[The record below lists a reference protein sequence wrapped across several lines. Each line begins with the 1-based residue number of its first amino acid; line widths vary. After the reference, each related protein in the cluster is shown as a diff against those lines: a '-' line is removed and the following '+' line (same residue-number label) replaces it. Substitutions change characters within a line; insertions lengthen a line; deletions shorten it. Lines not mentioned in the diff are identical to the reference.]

1 MRIANKI
8 VYDMVKTNLEN
19 ATRELY
25 QAQKVAASG
34 KRITKLSDDPIGV
47 TQVLDIKSSLAII
60 EQMGRNITMGTSWLT
75 AAESALS
82 SVQDLISESKAL
94 CVQMATATT
103 GTEERAAAAN
113 TVQNTL
119 EEIIS
124 LANTEVNGRYI
135 FAGSET
141 DSSPFDEDGTYS
153 GNNDPFKIKIGRDT
167 TVAVGCDGEAVFGTI
182 FETLNDLKSALESD
196 NISGI
201 EVAMDDLDS
210 HFERIS
216 SQISD
221 IGSKI
226 TRMEIKERIY
236 EDSELYNT
244 ERLSQI
250 EDADITEA
258 IIDLESKELA
268 YQACLASSS
277 KVMELSLL
285 DYLE

>member
-19 ATRELY
+19 TTKELY
-25 QAQKVAASG
+25 QVQKVVASG

-47 TQVLDIKSSLAII
+47 TQVLNIKSSLANI

-75 AAESALS
+75 ASESALS
-82 SVQDLISESKAL
+82 NVQDLISESKAL

-103 GTEERAAAAN
+103 GAEERATAAN

-141 DSSPFDEDGTYS
+141 DSPPFDEDGTYN
-153 GNNDPFKIKIGRDT
+153 GDNNPFKIKIGKDA

-182 FETLNDLKSALESD
+182 FETLNDLKSALES
-196 NISGI
+196 NTISGI
-201 EVAMDDLDS
+201 EAAMDNLDS

-236 EDSELYNT
+236 EDSDLYNT

-250 EDADITEA
+250 EDVDIAEA

-277 KVMELSLL
+277 RVMELSLL

>member
-19 ATRELY
+19 TTKELY
-25 QAQKVAASG
+25 QVQKVVASG

-47 TQVLDIKSSLAII
+47 TQVLNIKSSLANI

-75 AAESALS
+75 ASESALS
-82 SVQDLISESKAL
+82 NVQDLISESKAL

-103 GTEERAAAAN
+103 GAEERATAAN

-141 DSSPFDEDGTYS
+141 DSPPFDEDGTYN
-153 GNNDPFKIKIGRDT
+153 GDNNPFKIKIGRDA

-182 FETLNDLKSALESD
+182 FETLNDLKSALES
-196 NISGI
+196 NTISGI
-201 EVAMDDLDS
+201 EAAMDNLDS

-236 EDSELYNT
+236 EDSDLYNT

-250 EDADITEA
+250 EDVDIAEA

-277 KVMELSLL
+277 RVMELSLL

>member
-1 MRIANKI
+1 MRVTNKNI
-8 VYDMVKTNLEN
+8 YEAVKSNLGKVIE
-19 ATRELY
+19 ELY
-25 QAQKVAASG
+25 EAQKVVSSG
-34 KRITKLSDDPIGV
+34 KRINTLSDDPIGV
-47 TQVLDIKSSLAII
+47 TQVLSIRSSLDNI
-60 EQMGRNITMGTSWLT
+60 EQMGRNITMGTSWLA

-82 SVQDLISESKAL
+82 NVQDLISESKAL

-119 EEIIS
+119 EEIVS

-141 DSSPFDEDGTYS
+141 DSSPFDEDGAYN
-153 GNNDPFKIKIGRDT
+153 GDNNPFKIKIGRDT

-201 EVAMDDLDS
+201 EAAMGDLDS

-244 ERLSQI
+244 DRLSQI

>member
-19 ATRELY
+19 TTKELY
-25 QAQKVAASG
+25 QVQKVVASG

-47 TQVLDIKSSLAII
+47 TQVLNIKSSLANI

-75 AAESALS
+75 ASESALS
-82 SVQDLISESKAL
+82 NVQDLISESKAL

-103 GTEERAAAAN
+103 GAEERATAAN

-141 DSSPFDEDGTYS
+141 DSPPFSQDGTYN
-153 GNNDPFKIKIGRDT
+153 GDNNPFKIKIGKDA

-182 FETLNDLKSALESD
+182 FETLNDLKSALES
-196 NISGI
+196 NTISGI
-201 EVAMDDLDS
+201 EAAMDNLDS

-236 EDSELYNT
+236 EDSDLYNT

-250 EDADITEA
+250 EDVDIAEA

-277 KVMELSLL
+277 RVMELSLL